1 MQEDYKSAGYGW
13 NPDLGPHSCGYL
25 GPAILAELARRPT
38 RTVLDLG
45 CGNGALL
52 NVMSTAG
59 YTVAGTERDESGAA
73 IARRSNPGASIYRLD
88 LADNYAAIQRD
99 SPEGFDAIVST
110 EVVEHPY
117 PPRML
122 PAFARPLLSRAISST
137 EASRLILT
145 TPYHGWAKNVAIAV
159 LGQWDKHHDPLWDY
173 GHIKFFSRHSL
184 TRLLEREGFTS
195 IRFKGVGRV
204 PYLWKS
210 MMVTTVASAMGDSQ

>member
-13 NPDLGPHSCGYL
+13 NSDLRPHSSGYL
-25 GPAILAELARRPT
+25 GPAISADLARRPT

-52 NVMSTAG
+52 KAVSTAG

-73 IARRSNPGASIYRLD
+73 IARRSNPRASIYRLD
-88 LADNYAAIQRD
+88 LADNYAAIQRGF
-99 SPEGFDAIVST
+99 PEGFDAIVST

-122 PAFARPLLSRAISST
+122 PTFARPLLSRARSST
-137 EASRLILT
+137 EASRLIPM
-145 TPYHGWAKNVAIAV
+145 TPCHGWATNVAITV
-159 LGQWDKHHDPLWDY
+159 LGQWGRHHDRLWDY
-173 GHIKFFSRHSL
+173 GHIKFISRHSL
-184 TRLLEREGFTS
+184 NRLLERKGITS